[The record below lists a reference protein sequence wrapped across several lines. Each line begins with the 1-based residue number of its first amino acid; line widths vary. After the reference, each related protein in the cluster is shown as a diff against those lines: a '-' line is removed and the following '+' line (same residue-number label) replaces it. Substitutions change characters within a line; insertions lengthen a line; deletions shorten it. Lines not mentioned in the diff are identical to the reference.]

1 MLASVSVIF
10 IEHAALVLSG
20 FQKTQGPVGYVGSL
34 RSDQCLHYVSRQY
47 LARICVTIHFV
58 IQKLPLSVGHQNH
71 GSLA

>member
-47 LARICVTIHFV
+47 LAPYLRDYSFRYTEA
-58 IQKLPLSVGHQNH
+58 
-71 GSLA
+71 SLISRSPESR